1 MTPAEAYSVLGVAP
15 GSSWDD
21 VRRAYRSLMRDHHP
35 DRAGDTHAGA
45 AALVTQAFATLEARR
60 ATAGPSM
67 PSSRTVPR
75 PPAQP
80 RPSSRPDRA
89 RAGAARNATGGARST
104 AAARPPSTGASDG
117 GPVRLLADDTIG
129 VDGSSQ
135 EAFLLLLE
143 AANDL
148 GEVTYVD
155 PDIGLTETIV
165 SLPGEPVSS
174 LVLTLQ
180 GRADHVEAFC
190 TIDSL
195 ERGAPPPLAAVVEVL
210 VDLARRRIGQPA
222 PRPVR
227 APREWLTEAD

>member
-1 MTPAEAYSVLGVAP
+1 MTPAEAFSVLGVAP

-45 AALVTQAFATLEARR
+45 AALVTQAFAILEARR
-60 ATAGPSM
+60 ATGGFSPPSA
-67 PSSRTVPR
+67 RTVPR
-75 PPAQP
+75 SPAQP

-89 RAGAARNATGGARST
+89 RSGAAPSAGTRSSGAAGSR
-104 AAARPPSTGASDG
+104 STGASSG
-117 GPVRLLADDTIG
+117 GPIRLLADDTIG
-129 VDGSSQ
+129 VDDSAE
-135 EAFLLLLE
+135 EAFLVLLE
-143 AANDL
+143 AANDA

-155 PDIGLTETIV
+155 PDIGLIETIV
-165 SLPGEPVSS
+165 SFPGAPASS

-190 TIDSL
+190 TIEAL
-195 ERGAPPPLAAVVEVL
+195 ERGVPPPLAAVVEVL

-227 APREWLTEAD
+227 APREWLTGAD